1 MSRFKTIKEA
11 TEAWI
16 HEMNAIP
23 QGMISQLFQDH
34 PDDWTEVTKPSKY
47 DRVYV
52 FDNGDYGEITDI
64 DEETEEYIISLDNGE
79 EIKCE
84 NGECAWLE
92 KVNLVEEYTIDSS
105 GFGHWVNKEFE

>member
-1 MSRFKTIKEA
+1 MSRFKSIKEA
-11 TEAWI
+11 TEAWV

-23 QGMISQLFQDH
+23 QGMILRLFQDH

-52 FDNGDYGEITDI
+52 FDNGDYGEITDF

-79 EIKCE
+79 EIRCE
-84 NGECAWLE
+84 KWRFLKLIMMVIFQCGEQCGVLE
-92 KVNLVEEYTIDSS
+92 IVVMI
-105 GFGHWVNKEFE
+105 GG